1 MRWKSCVIPNL
12 FRNHYTT
19 PPPTPS
25 LKGRGNV
32 VLFSSPNTFSL
43 TLLTIN
49 PVVLLSS
56 SNTFTPLW
64 ELFFNS
70 VVYKYR
76 IALEEI
82 KMSRAYNSAEY
93 IDSTEME
100 SNLPKTFSTI
110 VNNDDILQM
119 YLKEIGRKKMLTK
132 SEEVELGRKIQEGSP
147 REREAAKRE
156 LIQANLRLVVSIAK
170 KYIGQGI
177 LFMDLVQEGS
187 LGLIKAA
194 EKFDYKKNF
203 KFSTYATW
211 WIKQTIIRAISNH
224 SRTIR
229 IPVHMLE
236 KIRKYKKAC
245 SIASYD
251 ENMELD
257 EETIYKL
264 SGLDSKK
271 INEVKNAL
279 KKEPISLDTFVTDD
293 LCIQDYVEDTSYS
306 SPESNAQKY
315 LRQKDVKRLLSRLDK
330 REREI
335 LTRRFGIGNEE
346 PKTLEQ
352 IGNDLGFSKERIRQI
367 ENIAIQKLRKVEHVD
382 KLKTY
387 IEDEMS

>member
-1 MRWKSCVIPNL
+1 
-12 FRNHYTT
+12 
-19 PPPTPS
+19 
-25 LKGRGNV
+25 
-32 VLFSSPNTFSL
+32 
-43 TLLTIN
+43 
-49 PVVLLSS
+49 
-56 SNTFTPLW
+56 
-64 ELFFNS
+64 
-70 VVYKYR
+70 
-76 IALEEI
+76 
-82 KMSRAYNSAEY
+82 MSRAFNNAEY

-100 SNLPKTFSTI
+100 SNLPRTFSTI

-132 SEEVELGRKIQEGSP
+132 SEEVELGSRIQEGSP
-147 REREAAKRE
+147 REREQAKRE

-245 SIASYD
+245 SVAAYD
-251 ENMELD
+251 ENMEVD
-257 EETIYKL
+257 DETISRL

-271 INEVKNAL
+271 IDEVKNAL
-279 KKEPISLDTFVTDD
+279 KKEPISLDAFVTDD

-306 SPESNAQKY
+306 SPENSAQMS
-315 LRQKDVKRLLSRLDK
+315 LRKKDVKRLLNKLDE

-335 LTRRFGIGNEE
+335 LTRRFGIGNQE

-352 IGNDLGFSKERIRQI
+352 IGNDLGFSKERIRQL
-367 ENIAIQKLRKVEHVD
+367 ENIALQKLRKVECVERF
-382 KLKTY
+382 KTY
-387 IEDEMS
+387 IEEEGG

>member
-1 MRWKSCVIPNL
+1 MN
-12 FRNHYTT
+12 
-19 PPPTPS
+19 
-25 LKGRGNV
+25 
-32 VLFSSPNTFSL
+32 
-43 TLLTIN
+43 
-49 PVVLLSS
+49 
-56 SNTFTPLW
+56 
-64 ELFFNS
+64 
-70 VVYKYR
+70 
-76 IALEEI
+76 
-82 KMSRAYNSAEY
+82 RAYSNAEY
-93 IDSTEME
+93 IDTTEME
-100 SNLPKTFSTI
+100 ANLPKTFSTI

-132 SEEVELGRKIQEGSP
+132 VEEVELGRKIQEGGA
-147 REREAAKRE
+147 REKEQAMKE

-245 SIASYD
+245 TIAACD
-251 ENMELD
+251 ETMEVD
-257 EETIYKL
+257 DETISRI
-264 SGLDSKK
+264 SGLDEKK
-271 INEVKNAL
+271 IDEVKSAL

-306 SPESNAQKY
+306 SPESSAQKN
-315 LRQKDVKRLLSRLDK
+315 LQRKDVRCLLNKLDE

-335 LTRRFGIGNEE
+335 LVRRFGIGNED

-352 IGNDLGFSKERIRQI
+352 IGNELGFSKERIRQL
-367 ENIAIQKLRKVEHVD
+367 ENIALQKLRKVERVD
-382 KLKTY
+382 RLKTY
-387 IEDEMS
+387 IESCE